1 MKAYWDGPHGKH
13 PSPCIR
19 GFCYAMKES
28 FSEFVHLRFFFLFFY
43 RNCRSFFICLD
54 LNRITTHWMCGG
66 MIWPFDQFYIIFLFN
81 GPFWELKLLLDH
93 DYLSNLVSTCV
104 MTLISGILVAYTMV
118 QSTGLDEWGRETIQS
133 QIIIIIIIIIM

>member
-1 MKAYWDGPHGKH
+1 MENIP
-13 PSPCIR
+13 
-19 GFCYAMKES
+19 
-28 FSEFVHLRFFFLFFY
+28 LRALEGSVMPWKSRSLNLSIYVSFFFSFIEIAGLFSYVWISTGWLLIECVVVWFDHCY
-43 RNCRSFFICLD
+43 
-54 LNRITTHWMCGG
+54 T
-66 MIWPFDQFYIIFLFN
+66 FDQFYIIFLFN
-81 GPFWELKLLLDH
+81 GPFWELKLLLDD